1 MQSGP
6 PIERLC
12 IIIGFFEL
20 CMCRYLES
28 ISPDSNDVFI
38 HDDLANTFLHWVL
51 SIVDSMDVFNT
62 QPYPVV
68 DAIQQH
74 ISISTHIFLGL
85 LRILYPSRAPASP
98 GFLFG
103 GGTRPMPPG
112 RCHPVDATRPMPSSR
127 ASVVYTF
134 EALAGSW
141 GSVSAPAASR
151 IMGGAQ
157 SETKLQNI

>member
-28 ISPDSNDVFI
+28 IPPPPPPDLNDVFI
-38 HDDLANTFLHWVL
+38 HDDSANTFLHWVL
-51 SIVDSMDVFNT
+51 SIVDSMDVYNT

-103 GGTRPMPPG
+103 GGG
-112 RCHPVDATRPMPSSR
+112 HPADATRPMPSSR

-151 IMGGAQ
+151 IMDGVQ
-157 SETKLQNI
+157 SEKNSKKYR